1 MEASAIAPPDAAATN
16 VASFGRQRIQAE
28 STASNGHTQNQP
40 GHLDGALIA
49 LDRRYRDLAGGE
61 LGQLLRHPVG
71 AADLRVTD
79 PRPAGERGGAVA
91 GERGRSLLNFRVA
104 PGEPGGSS
112 WLLLSA
118 GPRAARFL
126 S

>member
-49 LDRRYRDLAGGE
+49 LDRRYRDLAGGV
-61 LGQLLRHPVG
+61 LGQPLRHPVG
-71 AADLRVTD
+71 AADLRAVEAGCTAAERAVLASPPQGCATRCSRCSGRAEAAAFPTD
-79 PRPAGERGGAVA
+79 D
-91 GERGRSLLNFRVA
+91 
-104 PGEPGGSS
+104 
-112 WLLLSA
+112 
-118 GPRAARFL
+118 
-126 S
+126 